1 VEGRG
6 GGRKAEEGME
16 AGIRPILT
24 AERNKEKNKT
34 LFLHLFFY
42 LIAMYS
48 PEKISHQISLWNFN
62 SEHEIKQEKHS
73 LYNQT

>member
-42 LIAMYS
+42 LIAMTKTRS
-48 PEKISHQISLWNFN
+48 CP
-62 SEHEIKQEKHS
+62 
-73 LYNQT
+73 

>member
-1 VEGRG
+1 DTNHQ
-6 GGRKAEEGME
+6 
-16 AGIRPILT
+16 ILDLIIENIT
-24 AERNKEKNKT
+24 GELVNIVLKNLFQELNLTKT
-34 LFLHLFFY
+34 Y
-42 LIAMYS
+42 VCEYAMYS